1 MLELG
6 PPTLCKPVASPFLL
20 LAAAWG
26 CHLILGTW
34 LISGH
39 LVGEPQCP
47 YRMRQT
53 FPLFTSGQQDGF
65 SSMNFPVVTWAPC
78 EAYTSSFAHGSIGFQ
93 ACEWG
98 AHAPPPLQDVS
109 KPAFTHP
116 PSVGSGGMDSWGT
129 LRTEALT
136 SATSFCSHC
145 SDRVR
150 GAGFGSQLRVF

>member
-65 SSMNFPVVTWAPC
+65 SSMNFPVATWAPC
-78 EAYTSSFAHGSIGFQ
+78 EAYTSSSCTRVDRFPSLRMGSPCPAPTPGRLE
-93 ACEWG
+93 ACL
-98 AHAPPPLQDVS
+98 HS
-109 KPAFTHP
+109 PAERGVRWCGL
-116 PSVGSGGMDSWGT
+116 VGDAEDGGSDS
-129 LRTEALT
+129 
-136 SATSFCSHC
+136 CH
-145 SDRVR
+145 
-150 GAGFGSQLRVF
+150 